1 MWFNG
6 VEVVVH
12 PLLKK
17 SWIHPCFVPHA
28 MLEYSFLFHRGV
40 LN

>member
-1 MWFNG
+1 MWFIG

-17 SWIHPCFVPHA
+17 NPGSAPGFASNKVSE
-28 MLEYSFLFHRGV
+28 LS
-40 LN
+40 